1 MFPSAGRASA
11 IGGRLARQV
20 YDQLKADLLSGRYHA
35 GEAITVVKLRE
46 EYQVSKQPV
55 MKALQTLAADRLV
68 EIQPQVGVRVSS
80 FAPDDV
86 ATFFGIFARTEGG
99 MAHRAA
105 LTGTDDQLA
114 ELAELCD
121 ALEAAA
127 AAGDEWTGSTY
138 VTGNRRIHTLIHA
151 MASAPLAADISQR
164 LWDLSDF
171 LIATHG
177 SGFSGNL
184 DERNHGHRQVLEA
197 IRDRDAEAAECAM
210 TRHIL
215 DSPVAA
221 PLAPGAPEHTIPGAA
236 FSPP

>member
-1 MFPSAGRASA
+1 MFPPAGRGSA

-20 YDQLKADLLSGRYHA
+20 YEQLKQDLLSGRYSA
-35 GEAITVVKLRE
+35 GEPITVVKLRE

-55 MKALQTLAADRLV
+55 MEALHTLAADRLV

-80 FAPDDV
+80 FSPDDV

-105 LTGTDDQLA
+105 LTHNADQLA
-114 ELAELCD
+114 ELDELCT

-127 AAGDEWTGSTY
+127 ATGDEWAGSTY
-138 VTGNRRIHTLIHA
+138 LAGNRRIHTLIHT
-151 MASAPLAADISQR
+151 MASAPLAADISQH

-197 IRDRDAEAAECAM
+197 IRDRDPEAAERAM
-210 TRHIL
+210 TQHIL
-215 DSPVAA
+215 DSPLAT
-221 PLAPGAPEHTIPGAA
+221 PPAPGTPGTTGRDRT
-236 FSPP
+236 PTG